1 MLPLVAIE
9 EVRRRISAS
18 MGYNPAFGTADK
30 SQIVCASV
38 FASYKNSL
46 VGFVMHED
54 ETREFV

>member
-1 MLPLVAIE
+1 MLPLAAIE

-18 MGYNPAFGTADK
+18 MGHNPAFGTAAK

-38 FASYKNSL
+38 FPSYKKSL
-46 VGFVMHED
+46 AGFVMHED